1 MKRGKTQYD
10 KHEIVD
16 RKHLVYKAVNN
27 FICIFVTLFLFQ
39 QRNDIINNASREQK
53 ANVRRY

>member
-1 MKRGKTQYD
+1 M
-10 KHEIVD
+10 
-16 RKHLVYKAVNN
+16 
-27 FICIFVTLFLFQ
+27 CIFVTLFLFQ